1 MRIAI
6 IILAVVLLVVTAAQ
20 AYISMEM
27 AKTEQQP
34 YEVLWQND
42 KLEARYYP
50 KAVMASV
57 RDSSSSYRSSS
68 NQNFRVL
75 AGYIF
80 GGNEQKQS
88 IAMTAPVHMAFNES
102 GSEMSFVMPAD
113 MKMEELPTPKDCG
126 VKFSEVGER
135 YVVAIRFGG
144 WASDDK
150 IAENAEKLVSTLKT
164 MGIELQ
170 SEPWF
175 LGYNAPFELFN
186 RRNEVAVE
194 ISKSD
199 VDLLKLR

>member
-1 MRIAI
+1 MI
-6 IILAVVLLVVTAAQ
+6 IMVVVFLVFTAAQ
-20 AYISMEM
+20 AYISMDM

-34 YEVLWQND
+34 YEVLWKND

-57 RDSSSSYRSSS
+57 TDSNSSYRSSS

-80 GGNEQKQS
+80 GGNEKSQS
-88 IAMTAPVHMAFNES
+88 IAMTAPVHMEFNES
-102 GSEMSFVMPAD
+102 GSQMSFVMPAN
-113 MKMEELPTPKDCG
+113 MTVEELPAPKDRG
-126 VKFSEVGER
+126 VKFSDVGEK

-150 IAENAEKLVSTLKT
+150 IAENADKLVSTLKT
-164 MGIELQ
+164 MGIEIQ
-170 SEPWF
+170 SEPWYM
-175 LGYNAPFELFN
+175 GYNPPFQLIN

-194 ISKSD
+194 INRSD
-199 VDLLKLR
+199 VDLLKLL